1 MQVAVF
7 SPYRTT
13 KKFSAELHQ
22 LLAVEVEDLS
32 LLSTVESLAQ
42 EHGKGVYK
50 EMLLLMVGKH
60 FGEEL
65 SESYWQ
71 QAIRHCREIF
81 RPEFSGRGFRS
92 ALMNYL
98 RYEVGELSD
107 PRIIEAEYL
116 HNISRS
122 SVTDGL
128 TGLYNQ
134 TYFKTILADTIV
146 NQRRNGDQNFSLIL
160 LDLDHF
166 KQYNDRCGH
175 LAGDEALRLCAELIT
190 AALRDGDMAVRYGGE
205 EFALLLP
212 HMDRHT
218 ALVVAERIRKS
229 VENYPFPHQDRLES
243 GNLTISGG
251 VAVFP
256 ANGETAE
263 SIIKAA
269 DDELYRAK
277 ERRNTIF
284 SNDADRRSTFRRPV
298 RSLVEYASFDGALY
312 RPALSLDI
320 SENGMG
326 LGCESLLS
334 EGMTLSIRLTRPYW
348 PQNMHLS
355 AKVRQVRR
363 QDELIYVGLE
373 FDESLHALEELLS
386 RQKSPFTVSH
396 R

>member
-1 MQVAVF
+1 MF

-13 KKFSAELHQ
+13 EKFSAELHQ
-22 LLAVEVEDLS
+22 LLAVEVEDFH
-32 LLSTVESLAQ
+32 LLATMESLAQ
-42 EHGKGVYK
+42 EHGQGVYK

-60 FGEEL
+60 FDAEL
-65 SESYWQ
+65 SERYWQ
-71 QAIRHCREIF
+71 QAISHCQEIY
-81 RPEFSGRGFRS
+81 RPEFAARGFRP
-92 ALMNYL
+92 ALMDYL
-98 RYEVGELSD
+98 RHVAGELCD
-107 PRIIEAEYL
+107 PRIIEADYL
-116 HNISRS
+116 HNIARS

-134 TYFKTILADTIV
+134 TYFKNILADTIV
-146 NQRRNGDQNFSLIL
+146 NQRRNGDQNFALLL

-190 AALRDGDMAVRYGGE
+190 ASLRDGDMAVRYGGE

-212 HMDRHT
+212 NMDRHT
-218 ALVVAERIRKS
+218 AFAVAERIRTS
-229 VENYPFPHQDRLES
+229 VESYPFPHQDRLDS

-256 ANGETAE
+256 ANGETVDE
-263 SIIKAA
+263 IIKAA
-269 DDELYRAK
+269 DTELYRAK
-277 ERRNTIF
+277 ESRNTIYTY
-284 SNDADRRSTFRRPV
+284 DADRRCTFRRQI

-312 RPALSLDI
+312 RPALSIDI

-326 LGCESLLS
+326 LGCESLLC
-334 EGMTLSIRLTRPYW
+334 EGMTLSVRLTRPYW

-363 QDELIYVGLE
+363 QDEMIYVGLE
-373 FDESLHALEELLS
+373 FDESLHSLEELLVKQQSS
-386 RQKSPFTVSH
+386 RAVSH

>member
-1 MQVAVF
+1 MF

-13 KKFSAELHQ
+13 EKFSAELHQ
-22 LLAVEVEDLS
+22 LLAVEVEDRH
-32 LLSTVESLAQ
+32 LLTTVQSLAQ
-42 EHGKGVYK
+42 EHGKSVYK

-60 FGEEL
+60 FGSEL
-65 SESYWQ
+65 SESYWL
-71 QAIRHCREIF
+71 QAISHCQEIY
-81 RPEFSGRGFRS
+81 RPEFAIRGFRP
-92 ALMNYL
+92 ALMDYL
-98 RYEVGELSD
+98 RHVAGELSD

-116 HNISRS
+116 QNISRS

-134 TYFKTILADTIV
+134 TYFKNILADTIV
-146 NQRRNGDQNFSLIL
+146 NQRRNGDQNFALIL
-160 LDLDHF
+160 FDLDHF

-175 LAGDEALRLCAELIT
+175 LAGDEALRLCADLIT
-190 AALRDGDMAVRYGGE
+190 ASLRDGDMAVRYGGE

-218 ALVVAERIRKS
+218 AFVVAERIRKS
-229 VENYPFPHQDRLES
+229 VESFPFPGQELLDN

-256 ANGETAE
+256 ENGETADA
-263 SIIKAA
+263 IIKAA
-269 DDELYRAK
+269 DAELYRAK
-277 ERRNTIF
+277 ERRNTIN
-284 SNDADRRSTFRRPV
+284 SYDADRRSTFRRPV

-334 EGMTLSIRLTRPYW
+334 EGMTLTVRLTRPYW

-355 AKVRQVRR
+355 ATVRQVRR
-363 QDELIYVGLE
+363 QDDLIYVGLE
-373 FDESLHALEELLS
+373 FDESLHALEELLAKQQSSSAKS
-386 RQKSPFTVSH
+386 R

>member
-1 MQVAVF
+1 MF

-13 KKFSAELHQ
+13 EKFSAELHQ
-22 LLAVEVEDLS
+22 LLSVEVEDFH
-32 LLSTVESLAQ
+32 LLATVESLAQ
-42 EHGKGVYK
+42 EHGQGVYK

-60 FGEEL
+60 FGAEI
-65 SESYWQ
+65 SVRYWQ
-71 QAIRHCREIF
+71 EAINHCQEIY
-81 RPEFSGRGFRS
+81 RPEFAARGFRP
-92 ALMNYL
+92 ALMDYL
-98 RYEVGELSD
+98 RHAVGELSD

-134 TYFKTILADTIV
+134 TYFKNILADTIV
-146 NQRRNGDQNFSLIL
+146 NQRRNGDQHFSLVL

-190 AALRDGDMAVRYGGE
+190 ASLRDGDMAVRYGGE

-212 HMDRHT
+212 QMDRHT
-218 ALVVAERIRKS
+218 AVAVAERIRTS
-229 VENYPFPHQDRLES
+229 IENYPFPHQDRLDN

-256 ANGETAE
+256 ANGETADA
-263 SIIKAA
+263 IIKAA
-269 DDELYRAK
+269 DADLYRAK
-277 ERRNTIF
+277 ERRNTIYTT
-284 SNDADRRSTFRRPV
+284 DADRRNAFRRPV

-320 SENGMG
+320 SEKGMG

-334 EGMTLSIRLTRPYW
+334 EGMTLTVRLTRPYW

-355 AKVRQVRR
+355 AQVRQVRR
-363 QDELIYVGLE
+363 QDDLIYIGLE

-386 RQKSPFTVSH
+386 RQKSARVA
-396 R
+396 